1 MLIYWETV
9 GGKNMIIG
17 VPKEI
22 KNWENRVSL
31 IPSGVKTLVDNGHIV
46 LVQST
51 AGLGSGFTDE
61 EYENA
66 GAKIVPSIEDVYKKA
81 DMVIKV
87 KEPQRSEYDHLREGQ
102 LLFTYLHLAVE
113 PELTNALLKHKSN
126 SIAYETIQTAN
137 GELPLL
143 TPMSEIAGRMAV
155 QIGATILE
163 NPHGGRGV
171 LLGGVPGVMPADV
184 VIIGG
189 GVVGLNSAK
198 IAYGMGANVTVLD
211 LNLNKLRYIDDI
223 FHGKVRTLMSNSVN
237 ISECAKYA
245 DLLIGAVLI
254 PGHKAPSLVTE
265 EMVKQMKKGSVIVDV
280 AIDQGGI
287 FETIDRV
294 TTHES
299 PVYEKHGVIHYSVAN
314 IPGAVARTST
324 IALTNSTLPYI
335 LKLANQGFIK
345 AVKTCEELAKGVN
358 TCQGHLVSKP
368 VADSLKIEHRELSLI
383 IGF

>member
-1 MLIYWETV
+1 
-9 GGKNMIIG
+9 MIIG
-17 VPKEI
+17 IPKEI

-31 IPSGVKTLVDNGHIV
+31 TPSGAKTLISNGHSV

-51 AGLGSGFTDE
+51 AGDGSGFTDE
-61 EYENA
+61 EYSNV
-66 GAKIVPSIEDVYKKA
+66 GATIISTIEEIYKKSE
-81 DMVIKV
+81 MIMKV
-87 KEPQRSEYDHLREGQ
+87 KEPQESEYKLLKDGQ

-113 PELTNALLKHKSN
+113 PKLTNALLKHKVN
-126 SIAYETIQTAN
+126 GVAYETIQAEN

-155 QIGATILE
+155 QIGASFLE

-189 GVVGLNSAK
+189 GVVGLNATK

-211 LNLNKLRYIDDI
+211 LNLNRLRYFDDI
-223 FHGKVRTLMSNSVN
+223 FHGKVKTLMSNSSN
-237 ISECAKYA
+237 IELCATYA

-254 PGHKAPSLVTE
+254 PGAKAPSLVTE
-265 EMVKQMKKGSVIVDV
+265 DMVKKMKKGSVIVDV

-287 FETIDRV
+287 FETIDKV
-294 TTHES
+294 TTHEN
-299 PVYEKHGVIHYSVAN
+299 PVYEKHGVMHYSVAN

-324 IALTNSTLPYI
+324 IALTNATLPYA

-345 AVKTCEELAKGVN
+345 AVKSCEELAKGVN
-358 TCQGHLVSKP
+358 TSQGQLVSKP
-368 VADSLKIEHRELSLI
+368 VADSLGLKHTELSML